1 MDGSIAE
8 TSLKISALMGEL
20 ADISDDLDA
29 AGYGKAAE
37 ILDEAY
43 CLLRK
48 ARLSI
53 RREVA

>member
-29 AGYGKAAE
+29 AGHGEAAE

>member
-8 TSLKISALMGEL
+8 TSLKISALMGEI

-37 ILDEAY
+37 ALDEAY
-43 CLLRK
+43 VLMRK
-48 ARLSI
+48 ARMAM
-53 RREVA
+53 RREAA